1 MKVFVTVLLVCVGLV
16 AADNCFTECTSSSE
30 CPTGWS
36 CQNLNG
42 CASKCYPSRELL
54 AQTTN
59 FPVTRQIICA
69 APCSANI
76 LLRQLGLGS
85 CNPGYICMF
94 DGICHSC
101 LKVSGKSDT

>member
-42 CASKCYPSRELL
+42 CASKCYPSL
-54 AQTTN
+54 
-59 FPVTRQIICA
+59 TRQIICA